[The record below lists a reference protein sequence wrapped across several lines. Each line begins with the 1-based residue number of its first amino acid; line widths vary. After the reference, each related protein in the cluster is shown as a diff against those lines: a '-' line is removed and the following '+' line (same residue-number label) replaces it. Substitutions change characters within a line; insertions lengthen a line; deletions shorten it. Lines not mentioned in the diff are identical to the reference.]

1 MEEQKENILL
11 EDLKFPKDFKFEF
24 TSNGFKVNSTGGEF
38 FPNKST
44 DIVIVLVIIY
54 VICFIFGFPYLEQLW
69 HDYNSPYN
77 TNYFPPEIDLLII
90 CVVPALIFCWPA
102 FVIPILFKMCN
113 VKTEYNFSR
122 SGINIS
128 SKKGSLFIPRENI
141 SKIYYEKEKEQKSKD
156 YYIRKDNYYI
166 RYYILLDFKKK
177 VYIPDTKL
185 TIDKVCLFGDSIFKD
200 KKTALFLFREVKKI
214 LI

>member
-1 MEEQKENILL
+1 MGQMKL
-11 EDLKFPKDFKFEF
+11 EDIEFPKDFKFEF

-44 DIVIVLVIIY
+44 FLFLVIFVIFCLAFIVLE
-54 VICFIFGFPYLEQLW
+54 PYLGEMLKK
-69 HDYNSPYN
+69 YNSPYN
-77 TNYFPPEIDLLII
+77 TNYLPAEVELLII
-90 CVVPALIFCWPA
+90 ALGPALIIVFNL
-102 FVIPILFKMCN
+102 FLGRIIFKMFD

-128 SKKGSLFIPRENI
+128 SKKGSLFIPKENI
-141 SKIYYEKEKEQKSKD
+141 AKIYHEKEKIHEGT
-156 YYIRKDNYYI
+156 YVYI

-177 VYIPDTKL
+177 LYIPDTKL
-185 TIDKVCLFGDSIFKD
+185 NIKKVNLFGDSLFKD